1 MPTLAMRLSLGMALL
16 ASGCAGAV
24 PPYTEQ
30 DLKVRCESNGGIW
43 HASLEREGYCE
54 FQSPGMI

>member
-16 ASGCAGAV
+16 ASGCAGAA

-30 DLKVRCESNGGIW
+30 ELKVRCENNGGIW
-43 HASLEREGYCE
+43 HPSLERAGFCE
-54 FQSPGMI
+54 FQSPGFI